1 MHKVLLLVFITALI
15 ATRPAAAIE
24 FKPHPTAHITEA
36 QWSAYFD
43 EVKAALGGSAQELR
57 EHKLI
62 VFHDNATVTSYAFTQ
77 PGHPAHPAWITR
89 RIANKNVE
97 QIGYFAGREEPF
109 AELFRQYQATNQRM
123 IEDME
128 KRVRARENK
137 PQ

>member
-1 MHKVLLLVFITALI
+1 MRQTSLLIFIAVLTA
-15 ATRPAAAIE
+15 TSPAAAID
-24 FKPHPTAHITEA
+24 FKPHPTAQITEA

-43 EVKAALGGSAQELR
+43 QVKTALGGSAQELR

-89 RIANKNVE
+89 RIVVGPNASVD

-123 IEDME
+123 IEEMK
-128 KRVRARENK
+128 KRSK
-137 PQ
+137 

>member
-1 MHKVLLLVFITALI
+1 MRRTLLFVFIAVL
-15 ATRPAAAIE
+15 AVTRAAAAIE

-43 EVKAALGGSAQELR
+43 EVRAALGGSAQELG

-62 VFHDNATVTSYAFTQ
+62 VFYDKATGTSYAFTQ
-77 PGHPAHPAWITR
+77 PAHPAHPAWIAR

-109 AELFRQYQATNQRM
+109 AELFRQYQVTNQRM
-123 IEDME
+123 IEEME